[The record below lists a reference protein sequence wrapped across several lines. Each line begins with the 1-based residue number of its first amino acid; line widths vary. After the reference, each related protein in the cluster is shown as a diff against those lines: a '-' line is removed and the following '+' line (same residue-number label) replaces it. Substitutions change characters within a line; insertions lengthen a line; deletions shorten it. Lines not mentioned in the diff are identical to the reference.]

1 MMVTIL
7 YILVLIFFILLA
19 AMVIVPVFF
28 GAPWHP
34 LSDENI
40 NRIIKFADLQPGET
54 FYDLGSG
61 DGRVLIAASS
71 NQCLRGVGVE
81 IDPIKVWLSRYF
93 IIAAKLTNKIR
104 IHRGNMFDFDVSE
117 ADVIYLYL
125 THQALDRLFPEIL
138 DRMKPSARIICYRF
152 CIRNLKPTK
161 MNKDKNLFWYQVNK
175 GRTVNEYS

>member
-34 LSDENI
+34 LSDKNI

-93 IIAAKLTNKIR
+93 IIAAKLADKIR

-152 CIRNLKPTK
+152 CIRNLEPTK

>member
-7 YILVLIFFILLA
+7 SGLVLVFFILLA
-19 AMVIVPVFF
+19 GMAIIPVFF

-34 LSDENI
+34 LSDKNI
-40 NRIIKFADLQPGET
+40 CRIIKFAGLKPGEN

-61 DGRVLIAASS
+61 DGRVLIAAAKKKFV
-71 NQCLRGVGVE
+71 RGVGVE

-93 IIAAKLTNKIR
+93 VITEKLTEKIR
-104 IHRGNMFDFDVSE
+104 IHRGNMFDFDVSQ

-125 THQALDRLFPEIL
+125 THQALDRLFPAIL

-152 CIRNLKPTK
+152 CIRNLEPTK
-161 MNKDKNLFWYQVNK
+161 MNKDQNLFLYNLNK